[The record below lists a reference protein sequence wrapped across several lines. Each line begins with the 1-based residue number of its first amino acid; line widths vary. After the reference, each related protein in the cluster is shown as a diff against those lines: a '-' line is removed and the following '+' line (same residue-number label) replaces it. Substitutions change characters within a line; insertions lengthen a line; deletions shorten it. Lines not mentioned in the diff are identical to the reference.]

1 METRTHVAQ
10 LNTFYVG
17 QACEQPVLY
26 LTYLWIKS
34 ASSKIAGMSFSSG
47 ISVKIKNQII
57 KMVKKTTKNVKS

>member
-1 METRTHVAQ
+1 
-10 LNTFYVG
+10 VG